1 LRVTLTFRLQ
11 GIGEGPYSP
20 AKNIVMP
27 LGSSGQERAMTVRPT
42 TPHSCAYLATMG
54 AAAMALAG
62 ALSGCSGQTYSC
74 GNPEGGHCYGTV
86 QWTGAPSG
94 LSAEI
99 TMVPL
104 TSGDIF
110 IDDEV
115 WLVDYFAPGDP
126 LAGAYWVETGIW
138 NEGYGTDYFW
148 ANNVPTWGFMSY
160 DLGPV
165 AQDDLDHANWIAFKI
180 KQNAQTASQWDVTIS
195 RASNGSVL
203 FSPSSTGNQMSPTT
217 IIEGQELAGS
227 QNAQAPLA
235 FFGFSSVIQ
244 GGATSL
250 RTNDGSVRAD
260 HPPNAGWWPL
270 SKPSQTNNGGLF
282 FTDCC

>member
-1 LRVTLTFRLQ
+1 MTFR
-11 GIGEGPYSP
+11 
-20 AKNIVMP
+20 P
-27 LGSSGQERAMTVRPT
+27 LPGRAFRT
-42 TPHSCAYLATMG
+42 TAIETA
-54 AAAMALAG
+54 AG
-62 ALSGCSGQTYSC
+62 ALACLLSACGGQSYSC
-74 GNPEGGHCYGTV
+74 GTPDANHCYGTV
-86 QWTGAPSG
+86 SWNGTPTG
-94 LSAEI
+94 LSMEL

-110 IDDEV
+110 IDDEA
-115 WLVDYFAPGDP
+115 WLIDYFASGNP
-126 LAGAYWVETGIW
+126 LSGAYWVETGIW

-165 AQDDLDHANWIAFKI
+165 AQADLDRANWIAFKI
-180 KQNAQTASQWDVTIS
+180 NQNAQTSSQWDVTIS
-195 RASNGSVL
+195 RPSNGSVL
-203 FSPSSTGNQMSPTT
+203 FSQSSTGNPMTPNT

-235 FFGFSSVIQ
+235 FFGNSAFIQ
-244 GGATSL
+244 GGTTTL
-250 RTNDGSVRAD
+250 RTNDGTVRAD

-270 SKPSQTNNGGLF
+270 SKPSQTTNGGLF